1 MTSPVVIK
9 SAGVG
14 GGRSEALGGIIKLAK
29 VIGSFFFFFGLNS
42 VLKFKSGNKSVL
54 VDFCYFFFLQVNCP
68 KPHPSSRFKIFIIF
82 LN

>member
-54 VDFCYFFFLQVNCP
+54 VDFCYFFFSRLIAQSLI
-68 KPHPSSRFKIFIIF
+68 HPQDLKF
-82 LN
+82 LLFF